1 MHIELASFIRDG
13 FRGGTR
19 GGTRGARA
27 LLFLQSFVFLH
38 YFEELQTRLIKVKLN
53 INNAPVTYV
62 HPILSKHI

>member
-13 FRGGTR
+13 FRGW
-19 GGTRGARA
+19 TRGARA